1 MVTSLPLPLLKAN
14 NRSTIGKG
22 DIVIGKKDNLE
33 IAVTPYEQ
41 AHGLIELKTSESS
54 INPAQ
59 NVLELAAFAKISRIR
74 NNVALLASDCATKW
88 ELCYFKDEGTI
99 QRRAYRH
106 GRKCWEDF

>member
-22 DIVIGKKDNLE
+22 DIVVGKKNYLE
-33 IAVTPYEQ
+33 IAITPYEH
-41 AHGLIELKTSESS
+41 AYGLIELKTSESS
-54 INPAQ
+54 LNPAQ
-59 NVLELAAFAKISRIR
+59 NVLELAALAKISFIGK
-74 NNVALLASDCATKW
+74 NVALLASDCATKW